1 MPLDVDKVKHLAYLA
16 RISIDDESIDLYSKH
31 MDKVIEYF
39 NILDEIDSADVEP
52 YRILKHIEE
61 FRDDIC
67 IVNNEDMLRIAKNV
81 KDRFIKA
88 PRIV

>member
-16 RISIDDESIDLYSKH
+16 RISIDDESINLYAKH

-39 NILDEIDSADVEP
+39 NILDEINFVSREP
-52 YRILKHIEE
+52 YSISKHIEE
-61 FRDDIC
+61 FRDDIH
-67 IVNNEDMLRIAKNV
+67 IASNEDVLITAKNV
-81 KDRFIKA
+81 KERFIKA